1 MLGGLVAL
9 LVVAAIIA
17 AQITIPYYVITPGD
31 ASPVGQYIEV
41 PQADNHPI
49 SGNIL
54 LTDVFVSQLNALGYL
69 QYRYLD
75 SNNEIY
81 SSQDLLGPS
90 TSSSEFVDQGYLEM
104 TQAQSFATAAAL
116 SHLGYTVTSSN
127 AGALDLRDRAGFPG
141 GQGAEG
147 GAGDHG
153 GQRHADHVRSAG

>member
-1 MLGGLVAL
+1 MVGGFIVLVIL
-9 LVVAAIIA
+9 AAIIA
-17 AQITIPYYVITPGD
+17 AQITIHYYVITPGD

-90 TSSSEFVDQGYLEM
+90 TSSSEFARPGLPGNGTGPV
-104 TQAQSFATAAAL
+104 
-116 SHLGYTVTSSN
+116 
-127 AGALDLRDRAGFPG
+127 LRDGCRA
-141 GQGAEG
+141 
-147 GAGDHG
+147 
-153 GQRHADHVRSAG
+153 RRISATR